1 MAISSEKFSND
12 FKETIKVI
20 FNETE
25 GSEWYKEFE
34 EKFNKIKDED
44 DKMIG
49 KYGCSIGTMELM
61 LFIRKRMRDEEL
73 APSIIL
79 ENNKLKRDSKEHYN
93 FIINSIEEY
102 SPKFI
107 EKFPY
112 TYNTDIHKKRAW
124 FMKEKYD
131 VSYNLS
137 YDYDEW
143 NYENLINQNPEKIK
157 FNSEDWITTNKQQ
170 LYYNE
175 LAHYL
180 TYYVGLIKQQATVMR
195 DKAPGLNEIKGEI
208 ELIKNI
214 RKIK

>member
-1 MAISSEKFSND
+1 MANSLEEFSND

-34 EKFNKIKDED
+34 KKFNKIKDED
-44 DKMIG
+44 DEIIG
-49 KYGCSIGTMELM
+49 KHGCSIGAMELM
-61 LFIRKRMRDEEL
+61 FFIRKRMRDEGL
-73 APSIIL
+73 APNIIL
-79 ENNKLKRDSKEHYN
+79 DNNGLEKNSKEHYN
-93 FIINSIEEY
+93 FIINSIEEC

-112 TYNTDIHKKRAW
+112 TYNTDIHKKRAC

-143 NYENLINQNPEKIK
+143 NYENIINQNPERIK
-157 FNSEDWITTNKQQ
+157 FNSEDWITKEGH

-175 LAHYL
+175 LDHYL
-180 TYYVGLIKQQATVMR
+180 TYYVGLIKQQKKEMR
-195 DKAPGLNEIKGEI
+195 DKDTGLNEIKGEI
-208 ELIKNI
+208 AILKNI
-214 RKIK
+214 RKN